1 MRQDF
6 TKNLILKSL
15 FNIIKSWKRF
25 YIDFSQFG
33 EEKVIFNI
41 LQRISNRKK
50 INPIYIDI
58 GAYNPIEFSNTYKLY
73 QKKWRGVVIDP
84 NKDKI
89 KNWNKIRPN
98 DYVINAAVVENEF
111 NQKKIKI
118 YFDKNNSAGE
128 TAYPMAN
135 KDKLIYYE
143 ASTIKFLE
151 VMRLCEKKFS
161 RPFFLNIDIEG
172 NENNLILE
180 LKQISYKIPL
190 ICIEFFL
197 SQNAE
202 NFSVFN
208 FKQIEGIKYLEDN
221 GYYLVSVCGPS
232 FIFCHKDYWVPYTR
246 L

>member
-1 MRQDF
+1 MEQNF
-6 TKNLILKSL
+6 IKNLILKSL

-41 LQRISNRKK
+41 LQRISDKKK
-50 INPIYIDI
+50 IDPTYVDI

-84 NKDKI
+84 NKNKI

-98 DYVINAAVVENEF
+98 DFVINSAVVENEF
-111 NQKKIKI
+111 NQKTIKI
-118 YFDKNNSAGE
+118 YFDKNDSAIE
-128 TAYPMAN
+128 TAYPISN
-135 KDKLIYYE
+135 KDKLTYYE

-151 VMRLCEKKFS
+151 VIKLCEKKFS
-161 RPFFLNIDIEG
+161 KPFFLNIDIEG

-180 LKQISYKIPL
+180 LKQIPYKIPL
-190 ICIEFFL
+190 ICVEFFL
-197 SQNAE
+197 NYNAQ

-232 FIFCHKDYWVPYTR
+232 LIFCLKDYWIPYTR

>member
-1 MRQDF
+1 MRQNF
-6 TKNLILKSL
+6 TKNLILKNV
-15 FNIIKSWKRF
+15 FKIIKSWKRY

-41 LQRISNRKK
+41 LERISNKKK
-50 INPIYIDI
+50 INPVYIDI

-73 QKKWRGVVIDP
+73 QKNWRGIVIDP
-84 NKDKI
+84 NKNKT

-98 DYVINAAVVENEF
+98 DLVINSAVVENEF
-111 NQKKIKI
+111 NKDNIKI
-118 YFDKNNSAGE
+118 YYNNHNSAEE
-128 TAYPMAN
+128 TAYPTSKT
-135 KDKLIYYE
+135 KDLIYYE

-151 VMRLCEKKFS
+151 VLKLCEKKLS

-172 NENNLILE
+172 NENNLVLE
-180 LKQISYKIPL
+180 LDKLEYKIPL

-197 SQNAE
+197 KDDCKD
-202 NFSVFN
+202 FSIFN
-208 FKQIEGIKYLEDN
+208 FKDIKAVKFLEIN

-232 FIFCHKDYWVPYTR
+232 LIFCHKDYWIPYTR